1 MTDHQDW
8 DWVPAHP
15 DRPEQHHS
23 QRGLAH
29 PHQLVVDERDWSA
42 VERALQ
48 RRDQRYRD
56 KTIKYGL
63 VRITLDATY
72 DSVVFEKEFL
82 QELRD
87 QLGTNAPR
95 FGRNRLAT
103 HPELEFDSADVEAT
117 PKVISSSV
125 GAWSTADGMNLGAAG
140 VPHIAGPVRVG
151 IVDTPFARHPYL
163 DGACLYA
170 QESESTIDAVESPG
184 HATFVAGLIRQ
195 LAPGS
200 VVMAEGAIKPDG
212 IADLVAVHDAICRLT
227 RAGAHLINLSLGCV
241 TADQD
246 EPFVLSHAIEWA
258 TRDAREHDRP
268 VPLFVAACGNSGD
281 DKPFWPAADPRVC
294 AVAAVSPEDGT
305 WQLSSYSG
313 RGPWVDVAA
322 RGDNLLSSRPDP
334 KTGQP
339 DAYGYWSGTSFA
351 TAVVT
356 GLKAAQ
362 LARTGAADLAGES
375 VGTIDITTADGV
387 SSIPVY
393 DPDGI
398 QHQ

>member
-1 MTDHQDW
+1 MINHVDW
-8 DWVPAHP
+8 DWVPPHP
-15 DRPEQHHS
+15 DRPDQHRG

-29 PHQLVVDERDWSA
+29 PNQLVVDERDWHA
-42 VERALQ
+42 VEQALQ
-48 RRDQRYRD
+48 RRRQSYHGKSTR
-56 KTIKYGL
+56 YGL
-63 VRITLDATY
+63 VRLTLDATY
-72 DSVVFEKEFL
+72 DSVMFESKFV
-82 QELRD
+82 QEVQN
-87 QLGTNAPR
+87 QLGGNSPR
-95 FGRNRLAT
+95 AGRNRLAT
-103 HPELEFDSADVEAT
+103 HPELEFDSDSVEAT
-117 PKVISSSV
+117 PKVISSSA
-125 GAWSTADGMNLGAAG
+125 GEWIAADGLNLGASG
-140 VPHIAGPVRVG
+140 VPHLAGPVRVG

-170 QESESTIDAVESPG
+170 QEPKATIDAVESPG

-212 IADLVAVHDAICRLT
+212 IADLVAVHDAICTLT

-268 VPLFVAACGNSGD
+268 VPLFIAACGNSGD
-281 DKPFWPAADPRVC
+281 DRPFWPAADPRVC
-294 AVAAVSPEDGT
+294 AVAAATSDHGK

-334 KTGQP
+334 KSGQP
-339 DAYGYWSGTSFA
+339 DGYGFWSGTSFA
-351 TAVVT
+351 TAVIT

-362 LARTGAADLAGES
+362 LARTGFGDLADES
-375 VGTIDITTADGV
+375 VAMVDIPTAEGV
-387 SSIPVY
+387 RAVPVY
-393 DPDGI
+393 DSERI